1 MSFDVISRESAFFR
15 VQCHERRDVARCHL
29 KMSLE
34 TRGGSPQVQARQFN
48 NVDDNNNDDGED
60 GAYGVGI
67 PRKTKEP

>member
-1 MSFDVISRESAFFR
+1 M
-15 VQCHERRDVARCHL
+15 ARCHL

-34 TRGGSPQVQARQFN
+34 TREESPQVRQFN
-48 NVDDNNNDDGED
+48 DVVDDDDDEDDED